1 GNVGDKIAFSPY
13 GQVIYQMNTNS
24 LLEEKFTGQILDE
37 ETGLYYYNS
46 RYYDPKIGV
55 FISPDSLI
63 PDPFDS
69 QMLNR
74 YMYVRGNPVMYVDPD
89 GHSAILIGMV
99 IGAVVG
105 TVAGGTHGFT
115 DFSQFDWNAAW
126 KGGVTG
132 AVLGGLTGGSISI
145 AAAPAGTVSS
155 FTSSVV
161 NSAMWGSYFG
171 AATGGIS
178 AYRAGGDVFSGMLL
192 GSAVGGLSGAA
203 TGALGNWLTPQTKNL
218 LGYIGSGMVKGTV
231 SGAGMGLISGY
242 GGGQGD
248 FQSMLEGLSKGA
260 MFGALFGGAVG
271 AGEYYLKYGGWK
283 EMNLKLGN
291 IKDKL
296 GKSID
301 NPSLTIY
308 NREKYGITL
317 NSKIVKGANHLSI
330 KIPSSFNVNT
340 KALIKSAIGTA
351 FFHTSIAAAGFSFND
366 KIIEALK
373 KRIEDGVEGK
383 IRY

>member
-1 GNVGDKIAFSPY
+1 
-13 GQVIYQMNTNS
+13 
-24 LLEEKFTGQILDE
+24 
-37 ETGLYYYNS
+37 
-46 RYYDPKIGV
+46 
-55 FISPDSLI
+55 
-63 PDPFDS
+63 
-69 QMLNR
+69 
-74 YMYVRGNPVMYVDPD
+74 
-89 GHSAILIGMV
+89 
-99 IGAVVG
+99 
-105 TVAGGTHGFT
+105 
-115 DFSQFDWNAAW
+115 
-126 KGGVTG
+126 
-132 AVLGGLTGGSISI
+132 
-145 AAAPAGTVSS
+145 
-155 FTSSVV
+155 
-161 NSAMWGSYFG
+161 MWGSYFG